1 MKRYKLIKTYPGSV
15 PIGTVAVENLPG
27 KYVAQGLVMFDAG
40 EIENYPEYWEKVKD
54 REFKKG
60 DWVVTTTS
68 VDKERYCRPD
78 VGEVFR
84 ITGLTDDSTILLYS
98 SADGVRAD
106 RCRLASASEI
116 EEELR
121 KQALIKGYKEGVW
134 IEGVPH
140 KDANVDR
147 MVISNIYFSSNVID
161 GDGPYLYTN
170 GQYIYIDGKWA
181 NIIKNTPVTIGEY
194 PVMWNT
200 SRTILEVGC
209 KSYKS
214 SEVLELYLVM
224 KKLNISEIRIERH
237 TVTYSQ
243 VISLIKQLN

>member
-1 MKRYKLIKTYPGSV
+1 MFLGLACEGVSDH
-15 PIGTVAVENLPG
+15 AV
-27 KYVAQGLVMFDAG
+27 
-40 EIENYPEYWEKVKD
+40 IENVISGLLENFDEDNIRRLQPHIDE
-54 REFKKG
+54 
-60 DWVVTTTS
+60 TT
-68 VDKERYCRPD
+68 
-78 VGEVFR
+78 
-84 ITGLTDDSTILLYS
+84 
-98 SADGVRAD
+98 
-106 RCRLASASEI
+106 
-116 EEELR
+116 R
-121 KQALIKGYKEGVW
+121 KQSDFGGWTTLLNYLTTERFEEDLINCFN
-134 IEGVPH
+134 IIIHFDSDISTLPNFDVPH

-194 PVMWNT
+194 PAMWNT

-243 VISLIKQLN
+243 VLSLIKQLN